1 MSAETPARPFK
12 IPMVQIGIEDPRQ
25 PEVEALVKALD
36 DFANALYPPQSNHL
50 LDIQSLAK
58 PDVVFFVARQDG
70 RAIGCGAFR
79 QLDARHGEIKRMYV
93 PHEARGRGLGRVL
106 LDTIEAEA
114 KRRGFERLSLETG
127 IHNHEALNLYRRAG
141 YVACPPFGAYSAD
154 PLSLFMT
161 KEIA

>member
-1 MSAETPARPFK
+1 MTADPPPFR
-12 IPMVQIGIEDPRQ
+12 IPMVQIAIEDPRQ
-25 PEVEALVKALD
+25 PEVVALIDALD
-36 DFANALYPPQSNHL
+36 DFARSLYPPESNHL
-50 LDIQSLAK
+50 LDIAALAK

-79 QLDARHGEIKRMYV
+79 MLDPTHGEIKRMYV
-93 PHEARGRGLGRVL
+93 PHEARGRGLGRVI

-114 KRRGFERLSLETG
+114 KRRGVRHLSLETG
-127 IHNHEALNLYRRAG
+127 IHNHDALNLYRRGG
-141 YVACPPFGAYSAD
+141 YKDCAPFADYRHD

>member
-1 MSAETPARPFK
+1 MSGDPTPPFRVPK
-12 IPMVQIGIEDPRQ
+12 VQIAIEDPRQ
-25 PEVEALVKALD
+25 QEVVALVDALD
-36 DFANALYPPQSNHL
+36 DFSKSLYPAESNHL
-50 LDIQSLAK
+50 LDIEELAK

-79 QLDARHGEIKRMYV
+79 FLEKTHGEVKRMYV
-93 PHEARGRGLGRVL
+93 PHEARGRGLGRVI

-114 KRRGFERLSLETG
+114 RRRGVRRLSLETG
-127 IHNHEALNLYRRAG
+127 IHNHDAINLYRRAG
-141 YVACPPFGAYSAD
+141 YEDCPPFGPYKAD